1 MTKEKITLSSITVDA
16 QILPN
21 NTLDA
26 YIYTE
31 GSSGA
36 HYKGLTAAAVGANVQ
51 ELIECR
57 AETNLEGTG
66 RMLATSSLNRSTWR
80 EMFTHYIERMR
91 KLQTLPADS
100 VDSIRCAGECT
111 EACAAFVDK
120 MLDYLNGASREI
132 SEDNLQENS
141 MEALRE
147 IVESKT
153 R

>member
-1 MTKEKITLSSITVDA
+1 
-16 QILPN
+16 
-21 NTLDA
+21 
-26 YIYTE
+26 
-31 GSSGA
+31 
-36 HYKGLTAAAVGANVQ
+36 
-51 ELIECR
+51 
-57 AETNLEGTG
+57 
-66 RMLATSSLNRSTWR
+66 
-80 EMFTHYIERMR
+80 MFTHCIERMR

-141 MEALRE
+141 METLRE